1 MAARL
6 MKRKNKLKATAVKIG
21 STIGRVDGAAHK
33 AADRATTAAK
43 VAKKELVGLSK
54 HLSKSSQR
62 VKVALKG

>member
-1 MAARL
+1 MATRL
-6 MKRKNKLKATAVKIG
+6 TKRNKLKATAVKIG
-21 STIGRVDGAAHK
+21 STIGKVDGAAHK